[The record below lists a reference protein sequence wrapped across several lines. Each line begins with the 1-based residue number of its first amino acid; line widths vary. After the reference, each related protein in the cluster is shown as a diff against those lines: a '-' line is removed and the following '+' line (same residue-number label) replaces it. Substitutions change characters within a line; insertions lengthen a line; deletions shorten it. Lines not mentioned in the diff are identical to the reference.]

1 MYCSKPNPGLGLAF
15 KLQTSNFKLLLLF
28 LVISASSLRAQL
40 ISLPDGGVNQK
51 MWAGQRVGVTD
62 IEIRWNAPGVKG
74 REGKIWGTNVAYYG
88 FTDIGFG
95 TAKSSPWRAG
105 ANECTTMEFSTD
117 VTIEGKTLAAGKYGF
132 FIALYPDS
140 CTLIFNKNPAGW
152 GSYFYKA
159 EEDVLRVTV
168 RQQKDQPQSR
178 EWLTYTFSNPT
189 DRSVV
194 VALEWERWRIP
205 FTVAADLEKTTLA
218 SIRRQLSGSMG
229 FDPPS
234 MQAAAR
240 WCLTNDVNL
249 EEGLLWAQRTTDP
262 RLGGVQT
269 FAALSTRA
277 GLERKL
283 GKTDEADK
291 SMQAALEKAT
301 VMDLH
306 GYGRQLVTDKKYQEA
321 LAVFQKN
328 YEKNGDTW
336 PTHVGLMR
344 GYSATG
350 DLKKALEHAQIAL
363 KQAPDDLNR
372 KNLEGMVKTL
382 SEGKTIAQ

>member
-1 MYCSKPNPGLGLAF
+1 MYRS
-15 KLQTSNFKLLLLF
+15 LLF
-28 LVISASSLRAQL
+28 WGLVLLSPFALRAQL
-40 ISLPDGGVNQK
+40 LSLPDGGVNQK

-62 IEIRWNAPGVKG
+62 IAIRWNAPGIKG
-74 REGKIWGTNVAYYG
+74 REGKIWGTQVAHYG
-88 FTDIGFG
+88 FVDIGFG

-105 ANECTTMEFSTD
+105 ANECTSIEFSTD
-117 VTIEGKTLAAGKYGF
+117 VTIEGKPLAAGKYGF

-140 CTLIFNKNPAGW
+140 CTLIFNQNPDGW
-152 GSYFYKA
+152 GAYFYKP

-168 RQQKDQPQSR
+168 RQQKDLPQSR
-178 EWLTYTFSNPT
+178 EWLAYTFSNPT

-205 FTVAADLEKTTLA
+205 FTVAVDLEKTTVA

-240 WCLTNDVNL
+240 WCLNNNVNL

-262 RLGGVQT
+262 SLGGQQT

-283 GKTDEADK
+283 GKTAEADK
-291 SMQAALEKAT
+291 SMQTAIEKAG
-301 VMDLH
+301 VLDLH
-306 GYGRQLVTDKKYQEA
+306 GYGRQLIGEKKYQEA
-321 LAVFQKN
+321 MAVFQKN
-328 YEKNGDTW
+328 YEKHGDTW

-372 KNLEGMVKTL
+372 RSLEGMVKTL
-382 SEGKTIAQ
+382 SEGKAIAQ

>member
-1 MYCSKPNPGLGLAF
+1 MYRSTLI
-15 KLQTSNFKLLLLF
+15 LLF
-28 LVISASSLRAQL
+28 FIALTTFPLHAQL

-95 TAKSSPWRAG
+95 TAQSSPWRAG

-117 VTIEGKTLAAGKYGF
+117 VTIDGKPLAAGKYGF

-140 CTLIFNKNPAGW
+140 CTLIFNRNSAGW

-168 RQQKDQPQSR
+168 RQQKDLPQSR
-178 EWLTYTFSNPT
+178 EWLTYAFSNPT
-189 DRSVV
+189 ARSVEM
-194 VALEWERWRIP
+194 ALEWERWRIP
-205 FTVAADLEKTTLA
+205 FTVAVDLENTAVA

-240 WCLTNDVNL
+240 WCLNNNVNL
-249 EEGLLWAQRTTDP
+249 EEGLLWAERTTDS

-283 GKTDEADK
+283 GKTAEADK

-301 VMDLH
+301 IMDLH
-306 GYGRQLVTDKKYQEA
+306 GYGRQLIGEKKYQEA
-321 LAVFQKN
+321 MAVFQKN

-350 DLKKALEHAQIAL
+350 DLKKALEHAQTAL

-372 KNLEGMVKTL
+372 KNLEGIVKTL
-382 SEGKTIAQ
+382 SEGKAIAQ